1 MVEPKYYSPWD
12 EETRDHMNKVIAD
25 AKAER
30 EKHDGSPWF
39 INEVRQLRDDIE
51 SAEVDKLA
59 AIEEAEDY
67 LTLAEQWEAKYK
79 HVVHTAKQEAMAT
92 NSKLSEKICVLIDL
106 SKEYETMLDMY
117 VHRTGV
123 KLTNNNLERILKL
136 KQKGDLIV

>member
-25 AKAER
+25 AKAQGQDMWASGEL
-30 EKHDGSPWF
+30 E
-39 INEVRQLRDDIE
+39 QLRDDIE

-79 HVVHTAKQEAMAT
+79 HVVHTAKQEAEAM

>member
-25 AKAER
+25 AKAQGQDMWASGEL
-30 EKHDGSPWF
+30 E
-39 INEVRQLRDDIE
+39 QLRDDIE

-79 HVVHTAKQEAMAT
+79 HVLHTAKQEAEAM
-92 NSKLSEKICVLIDL
+92 NFKLSEKICVLIDL